1 MKSILDKTDANLN
14 RPYEKCLRYG
24 AKSLN
29 DQELLAIILRS
40 GTKGHNA
47 LSLAGELLNL
57 PKDGSGLLGMTHLS
71 MRDLMSVKGIGEV
84 KAIQIAA
91 ISELSKR
98 IATSSARR
106 RLSFNEPSS
115 IADYYMEQL
124 RHEEREC
131 LVLIMLD
138 TKMHLIADSVISKGT
153 VDASLV
159 STREIFIE
167 ACRCRAVQIIL
178 MHNHPSGDPSPSR
191 EDLMVTEKVKKAGE
205 LLDIDL
211 VDHIII
217 GDRCYVSL
225 FEAGILK

>member
-1 MKSILDKTDANLN
+1 MKSILEKTDANLN

-24 AKSLN
+24 ARSLT

-40 GTKGHNA
+40 GTKGHNVLA
-47 LSLAGELLNL
+47 LAEDVLNL
-57 PKDGSGLLGMTHLS
+57 PKDGSGLVGLMHLGVK
-71 MRDLMSVKGIGEV
+71 DLMTVNGIGEV
-84 KAIQIAA
+84 RAIQLAA
-91 ISELSKR
+91 ICELSKR
-98 IATSSARR
+98 IATSSAGR
-106 RLSFNEPSS
+106 RLTFNEPSR
-115 IADYYMEQL
+115 IADYYMEQM

-159 STREIFIE
+159 SSREIFVE

-191 EDLMVTEKVKKAGE
+191 EDIKVTEKVQKAGE
-205 LLDIDL
+205 LLDISL

-225 FEAGILK
+225 FESGILK

>member
-1 MKSILDKTDANLN
+1 MKSILDKTDADLN

-29 DQELLAIILRS
+29 DQELLAIILRT
-40 GTKGHNA
+40 GTRGHSVLA
-47 LSLAGELLNL
+47 LAGDLLNL
-57 PKDGSGLLGMTHLS
+57 PKDGSGLLGLMHLGIK
-71 MRDLMSVKGIGEV
+71 DLMTVSGIGEV

-91 ISELSKR
+91 ICELSKR

-106 RLSFNEPSS
+106 RLSFSEPSS

-131 LVLIMLD
+131 LILIMLD
-138 TKMHLIADSVISKGT
+138 TKMHLIGDSVISKGT

-191 EDLMVTEKVKKAGE
+191 EDLKVTEKVKKAGE
-205 LLDIDL
+205 LLDIGL

-225 FEAGILK
+225 FESGILK